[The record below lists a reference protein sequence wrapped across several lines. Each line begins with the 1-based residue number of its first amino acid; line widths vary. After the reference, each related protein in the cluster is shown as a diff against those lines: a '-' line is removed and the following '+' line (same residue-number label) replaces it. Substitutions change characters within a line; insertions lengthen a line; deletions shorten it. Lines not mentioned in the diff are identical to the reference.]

1 MHESV
6 IALGIEDEEP
16 PLEQNVDRLPPG
28 AFDHEFGARFAEDR
42 CCVVDKLT
50 DMRLDAQA
58 YAALRVGGRSRLRNR
73 RASYA
78 FR

>member
-1 MHESV
+1 VHEGV

-28 AFDHEFGARFAEDR
+28 AFDHEFGARFAQGR
-42 CCVVDKLT
+42 RRVVDKLT
-50 DMRLDAQA
+50 DMRLDAQV

-73 RASYA
+73 CAS
-78 FR
+78 